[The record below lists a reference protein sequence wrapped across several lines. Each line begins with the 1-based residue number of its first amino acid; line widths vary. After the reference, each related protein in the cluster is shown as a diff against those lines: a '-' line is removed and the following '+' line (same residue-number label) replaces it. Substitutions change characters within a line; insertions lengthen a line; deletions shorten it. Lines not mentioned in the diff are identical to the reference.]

1 MDGDYRREFTLEASQ
16 QQPEVLGRAGNT
28 LIKTRKIGSISK
40 LIHPTVLSKVK
51 TTQGQNFLIVELY
64 TKVTGVDL
72 GILAK
77 IAV

>member
-1 MDGDYRREFTLEASQ
+1 M
-16 QQPEVLGRAGNT
+16 
-28 LIKTRKIGSISK
+28 
-40 LIHPTVLSKVK
+40 SKVK

>member
-1 MDGDYRREFTLEASQ
+1 MDGDYRREFTLDASQ

-40 LIHPTVLSKVK
+40 LINPKVMSKVK